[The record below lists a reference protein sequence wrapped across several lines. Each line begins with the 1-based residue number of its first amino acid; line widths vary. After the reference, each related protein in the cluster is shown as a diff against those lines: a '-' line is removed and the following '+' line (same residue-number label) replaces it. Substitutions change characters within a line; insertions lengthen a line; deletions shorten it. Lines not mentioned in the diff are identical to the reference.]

1 MSEIQQKVPSTQP
14 DKREWHGAHHP
25 WRYSPHA
32 FRWTGEYIAGPN
44 FLPLATE
51 MRAWMLQLGHLS
63 LMPPLESPTNG
74 GYTNTYT
81 ENGITL
87 ALLMSK
93 SVNSSHHFATSPTAS
108 ESDNEVSAELER
120 IRLHNELL
128 INSAR
133 FCEIV
138 IKQLLHCTQ
147 IPVSL
152 YQRMAL
158 GQLLESPCPHC
169 KKKNGVKP
177 HSTSLVGTLACPFGL
192 CLAFEHCA
200 MNHMNLVNKLRNTQ
214 AAHSEV
220 QTLNI
225 RSISASKAQLY
236 QDCEGILNDF
246 LHMLSHLQDLER
258 TILDDLAE
266 KANTINHL
274 KRSGLP
280 PEDCNFELIPGQ
292 PFVFDPNQENG
303 ITH

>member
-1 MSEIQQKVPSTQP
+1 MTEIKRKMSSTQP
-14 DKREWHGAHHP
+14 DKREWHGTHHS
-25 WRYSPHA
+25 WCFSPQA
-32 FRWTGEYIAGPN
+32 FRWTGEYISGPN

-63 LMPPLESPTNG
+63 LMPPLESPSNG
-74 GYTNTYT
+74 GYTNNYT
-81 ENGITL
+81 ESGITL
-87 ALLMSK
+87 TLLMSN
-93 SVNSSHHFATSPTAS
+93 SVTASHHFATSLTANES
-108 ESDNEVSAELER
+108 EDEVSAELER

-133 FCEIV
+133 FCEAV

-147 IPVSL
+147 IPASL

-158 GQLLESPCPHC
+158 GQLLESPCPYC
-169 KKKNGVKP
+169 NKKKDVKS
-177 HSTSLVGTLACPFGL
+177 HSISLVGTLACPFGL
-192 CLAFEHCA
+192 CHAFEHCA

-225 RSISASKAQLY
+225 RSVSASKKQLY
-236 QDCEGILNDF
+236 QDCDAILNDF
-246 LHMLSHLQDLER
+246 LHMLLHLQELEQA
-258 TILDDLAE
+258 ILVDLA
-266 KANTINHL
+266 KMANVINHL

-280 PEDCNFELIPGQ
+280 PEDCNFELAPGQ
-292 PFVFDPNQENG
+292 PFVFDPTQEKG